1 MLPHPLTFKYKSI
14 TKINLD
20 STTFI
25 LEIICLRINDG
36 AYVVNRD
43 EYADVSTQWIAL
55 YVKNIDIIY
64 FGSSGVE
71 HFPKEIQKFIGHKNI
86 KTNIFRIQ

>member
-1 MLPHPLTFKYKSI
+1 MTF
-14 TKINLD
+14 
-20 STTFI
+20 F
-25 LEIICLRINDG
+25 LEIICIRINDE
-36 AYVVNRD
+36 AYIVNRD

-55 YVKNIDIIY
+55 YAKNIEIIY

-71 HFPKEIQKFIGHKNI
+71 YLHKEIEKFIGHKNI

>member
-1 MLPHPLTFKYKSI
+1 MTF
-14 TKINLD
+14 
-20 STTFI
+20 F
-25 LEIICLRINDG
+25 LEIICIRINDE
-36 AYVVNRD
+36 AYIVKRD

-55 YVKNIDIIY
+55 YVKNIEIIY

-71 HFPKEIQKFIGHKNI
+71 YLHKEIEKFIGHKNI

>member
-1 MLPHPLTFKYKSI
+1 MTF
-14 TKINLD
+14 
-20 STTFI
+20 F
-25 LEIICLRINDG
+25 LEIICIRINDG
-36 AYVVNRD
+36 AYIVNRD

-55 YVKNIDIIY
+55 CVKNIEIIY

-71 HFPKEIQKFIGHKNI
+71 YLPKEIEKFIGHKNI

>member
-1 MLPHPLTFKYKSI
+1 MTF
-14 TKINLD
+14 
-20 STTFI
+20 F
-25 LEIICLRINDG
+25 LEIICIRINDE
-36 AYVVNRD
+36 AYIVNRD

-55 YVKNIDIIY
+55 YVKNIEIIY

-71 HFPKEIQKFIGHKNI
+71 YLHKEIEKFIGHKNI